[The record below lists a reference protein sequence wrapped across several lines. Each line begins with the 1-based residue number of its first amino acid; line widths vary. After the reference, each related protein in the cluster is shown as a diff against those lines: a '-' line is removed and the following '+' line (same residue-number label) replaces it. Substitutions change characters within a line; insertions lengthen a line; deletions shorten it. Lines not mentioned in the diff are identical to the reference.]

1 MTNEAHYS
9 TEWAIAEYEPPA
21 SVYIVELDRN
31 HVSALISAARSAA
44 AVPGMTRAEIDLL
57 TDAAN
62 SLIRQ
67 TVNL

>member
-9 TEWAIAEYEPPA
+9 TEWGIAEYEPPP
-21 SVYIVELDRN
+21 SLYIVELDRN
-31 HVSALISAARSAA
+31 YVSALISAARSAA
-44 AVPGMTRAEIDLL
+44 AVPGTTRAEIDLL
-57 TDAAN
+57 TDAAD